1 MIHIRKGIK
10 KILKSGF
17 YRVRIRIPGPESG
30 KFETNFFLK
39 CIVTNIFPE
48 TKFALKRFLLQAAFI
63 NQAPSLGLNYAYLMV
78 LDGSTFSSKILR
90 GVDWSFL
97 FLNFRCIC
105 LLSIFRVSETAQCVV
120 LCRTQIF
127 RVSSEYERRFLSI
140 FEHEHHQAL
149 DIRTSNGTNIKVVV
163 LL

>member
-39 CIVTNIFPE
+39 CIVANIFPE

-105 LLSIFRVSETAQCVV
+105 LLSIFRVSETAQCTSSDLRMVSNEISGNFTF
-120 LCRTQIF
+120 CRSIYKFSNST
-127 RVSSEYERRFLSI
+127 I
-140 FEHEHHQAL
+140 FEKKNR
-149 DIRTSNGTNIKVVV
+149 DYPNRM
-163 LL
+163 

>member
-39 CIVTNIFPE
+39 CIVANIFPE

-105 LLSIFRVSETAQCVV
+105 LLSIFRVSETAQCIFPKGLFGIANV
-120 LCRTQIF
+120 LCRIYSDTAIP
-127 RVSSEYERRFLSI
+127 
-140 FEHEHHQAL
+140 
-149 DIRTSNGTNIKVVV
+149 N
-163 LL
+163 

>member
-10 KILKSGF
+10 KISKSGF

-39 CIVTNIFPE
+39 CIVANIFPE

-105 LLSIFRVSETAQCVV
+105 LLSIFRVSETAQCVSYAQDLQGQGDCV
-120 LCRTQIF
+120 L
-127 RVSSEYERRFLSI
+127 RFSFQKCSKKAKISI
-140 FEHEHHQAL
+140 
-149 DIRTSNGTNIKVVV
+149 K
-163 LL
+163 

>member
-39 CIVTNIFPE
+39 CIVANIFPE

-105 LLSIFRVSETAQCVV
+105 LLSIFRVSETAQWTRSKSCGFQHPKIDGKNVKSNSC
-120 LCRTQIF
+120 L
-127 RVSSEYERRFLSI
+127 LSKKW
-140 FEHEHHQAL
+140 L
-149 DIRTSNGTNIKVVV
+149 
-163 LL
+163 

>member
-39 CIVTNIFPE
+39 CIVANIFPE

-105 LLSIFRVSETAQCVV
+105 LLSIFRVSETAQCHM
-120 LCRTQIF
+120 LILTQNQD
-127 RVSSEYERRFLSI
+127 Y
-140 FEHEHHQAL
+140 
-149 DIRTSNGTNIKVVV
+149 DKVASKHPEDKKCHFNVI
-163 LL
+163 LE